1 MTLLENNTLI
11 CHAVS
16 CSCAVCNKNDSL
28 QGPFRPFLR
37 YRRRNKDQILA
48 QNAFKKFLSLK
59 PPTLLQDSLHKIKAK
74 EADSGGDGSGGAMGA
89 SGASSP
95 ESSSRYMGNHSNL
108 AKQQQTSSS
117 ALLEVSGSRGKSS
130 RLSRDGRDLDASLRE
145 FEESEEKKWA
155 LIEQVS
161 TLKFRIIRF
170 ERFTGARTYPGSFL
184 HGKEK

>member
-74 EADSGGDGSGGAMGA
+74 GTDSGDASGGAMG
-89 SGASSP
+89 GGSSP
-95 ESSSRYMGNHSNL
+95 ESSSRYMGDHGNL
-108 AKQQQTSSS
+108 AKQQTSSS
-117 ALLEVSGSRGKSS
+117 ALLDLAGSRVKSS
-130 RLSRDGRDLDASLRE
+130 RQSQYGKDLDSCLRE
-145 FEESEEKKWA
+145 FVESEEKKWA
-155 LIEQVS
+155 LIEQVN
-161 TLKFRIIRF
+161 TLRFRITG
-170 ERFTGARTYPGSFL
+170 FTGFI
-184 HGKEK
+184 